1 MTSIASERVP
11 EAETGSVAGLEEMAT
26 DLIEQRLLGL
36 ERVVAEA
43 RREQARLLVEID
55 RRQVRMEDGCRTLD
69 EWIAGRLDVSP
80 ESAASLRLLARS
92 QILGDGE
99 LDLLSFDK
107 LVAVT
112 KLSEVAGEAFATSV
126 AGSLDVTG
134 IRRLTARHRLI
145 SAVEEREAFDGRFLV
160 IQPNLDES
168 AWRTW
173 GRLGGVDGSLVE
185 KALRGRADQFP
196 ALPDGTRANAGQR
209 LADALTSICQDTMSD
224 PSRPDESGPSIVVF
238 VDRDSLVTDT
248 AASGVEVESGPPVG
262 RMALEEILC
271 TGSVTRIAVDGD
283 EPKPIGRASRAI
295 PAAVRRFVAHRDGG
309 ACTADGCSSR
319 YRLQPHHIVPWRDG
333 GDHRADNL
341 TTLCWYHHHV
351 VVHGMGYRIDPE
363 TPPQRRRFLQPT
375 NGPP

>member
-1 MTSIASERVP
+1 MTSIASERALA
-11 EAETGSVAGLEEMAT
+11 AETSLVAGLADLAT

-80 ESAASLRLLARS
+80 ETSASLQLLARS
-92 QILGDGE
+92 EILGDGE
-99 LDLLSFDK
+99 LDSLSYDK

-112 KLSEVAGEAFATSV
+112 KLSEVAGKSFATSV
-126 AGSLDVTG
+126 AESLDVTG
-134 IRRLTARHRLI
+134 IRRLTSRHRLI
-145 SAVEEREAFDGRFLV
+145 STVDERAAFDGRYLV

-168 AWRTW
+168 SWRTW
-173 GRLGGVDGSLVE
+173 GRLGGVDGGLVE
-185 KALRGRADQFP
+185 RALRGRADRFP
-196 ALPDGTRANAGQR
+196 ARPDGTRANAGQR
-209 LADALTSICQDTMSD
+209 LADALTAICQDAMCDSTRSD
-224 PSRPDESGPSIVVF
+224 EPGPSIVVF
-238 VDRDSLVTDT
+238 VDRDSLVTDN

-262 RMALEEILC
+262 RMALEELLC

-283 EPKPIGRASRAI
+283 EPKAIGRASRAI
-295 PAAVRRFVAHRDGG
+295 PPAVRRFVAHRDGG
-309 ACTADGCSSR
+309 ACTADGCASR
-319 YRLQPHHIVPWRDG
+319 YRLQPHHIVPWSEG
-333 GDHRADNL
+333 GNHRADNL

-351 VVHGMGYRIDPE
+351 VIHGMGYRIDPE